1 MNKLVSGGRTVSGI
15 WQVLDTPA
23 MRMKRNRRFALM
35 AVMIAVLACGAAAQT
50 PEVRAVSFIGFDSS
64 DLTESGRA
72 ILAELVR
79 REISLAPGFSLMERQ
94 DIASVLAEQE
104 LQLSALFEGDGAV
117 SVGRLLGADYVMLG
131 RVGKLGTLYIIS
143 LRMVDVAKGEVVRA
157 VTEEYLGP
165 IEDLRKPVRIAAQRI
180 LGIPGIEIK
189 QGEYISVETEPP
201 GVAVY
206 VNGLFEGNAPV
217 VIRVLKPGK
226 YAVKL
231 ASEGYKPWSQNVSVD
246 EASTFFL
253 KARLIQQDRVVD
265 EKVKAL
271 QDGRT
276 WLLTFLTLYS
286 AGASEALLYALGSE
300 NVRLY
305 IGLPLV
311 AAPLSFFG
319 ALKLTDGVVMNSGR
333 SFMIT
338 SSMLWG
344 STWGIAAGI
353 VFGIDAGSGSEG
365 GSFNPAFA
373 GLSVA
378 GGLLYGGL
386 SYALTR
392 GDEPF
397 PNARAW
403 LYNLGSVLGA
413 FLGLGVPYVLGF
425 ESPAVI
431 YAGMLTGS
439 LAGAGT
445 SLWLTRD
452 FSEGRSIGN
461 LALGSLLELDEYG
474 FRLGLP
480 LPVITAPGGTGPGR
494 TGQGPGFYL
503 PLASIRY

>member
-1 MNKLVSGGRTVSGI
+1 MH
-15 WQVLDTPA
+15 
-23 MRMKRNRRFALM
+23 MKRILRFAL
-35 AVMIAVLACGAAAQT
+35 ILLFCCTLAGGIAAQT
-50 PEVRAVSFIGFDSS
+50 LETRGISFIGFDSS

-79 REISLAPGFSLMERQ
+79 REISLAPGFSLIERQ
-94 DIASVLAEQE
+94 DLSSVLAEQE
-104 LQLSALFEGDGAV
+104 LRLSALFDGDGAV
-117 SVGRLLGADYVMLG
+117 SVGRLLGADFVMLG

-143 LRMVDVAKGEVVRA
+143 LRMVDVSKGEVVHA

-189 QGEYISVETEPP
+189 QGEYLSVETEPP

-206 VNGLFEGNAPV
+206 VNGLFEGNSPV
-217 VIRVLKPGK
+217 VVRVLKPGK

-253 KARLIQQDRVVD
+253 KARLIQQDKVVD
-265 EKVKAL
+265 ERVKAL
-271 QDGRT
+271 QDGRAF
-276 WLLTFLTLYS
+276 LLTFLTLYS
-286 AGASEALLYALGSE
+286 AGASEAVLYALGSE

-344 STWGIAAGI
+344 STWGIAAGT
-353 VFGIDAGSGSEG
+353 VFGLDSSSDGNGS
-365 GSFNPAFA
+365 SFNQAFA

-392 GDEPF
+392 GSEPF
-397 PNARAW
+397 PSSRAW

-425 ESPAVI
+425 EAPAVI

-461 LALGSLLELDEYG
+461 LAYGSLLELDETG

-480 LPVITAPGGTGPGR
+480 LPVPAALGGAG
-494 TGQGPGFYL
+494 TGQGSGFYL

>member
-1 MNKLVSGGRTVSGI
+1 
-15 WQVLDTPA
+15 
-23 MRMKRNRRFALM
+23 MRMKRDRCFALM
-35 AVMIAVLACGAAAQT
+35 VLLFFILAGGAAAQPT
-50 PEVRAVSFIGFDSS
+50 GNGGISFIGFDSS

-79 REISLAPGFSLMERQ
+79 REISLAPGYSLMERQ
-94 DIASVLAEQE
+94 DLGSVLAEQE
-104 LQLSALFEGDGAV
+104 LRLSALFDGEGAV
-117 SVGRLLGADYVMLG
+117 TVGRLLGADFVMLG
-131 RVGKLGTLYIIS
+131 RIGKLGTLYIIS
-143 LRMVDVAKGEVVRA
+143 LRMVDVSKGEVVRA

-189 QGEYISVETEPP
+189 QGEYISVETEPA

-206 VNGLFEGNAPV
+206 VNGLFEGNSPV
-217 VIRVLKPGK
+217 VVRMLKPGK

-231 ASEGYKPWSQNVSVD
+231 ASEGYKAWSQNVSVE

-253 KARLIQQDRVVD
+253 KARLIQQERVVD
-265 EKVKAL
+265 ERIKAL
-271 QDGRT
+271 QDGRAF
-276 WLLTFLTLYS
+276 LLTFLTLYS

-311 AAPLSFFG
+311 TAPLSFFG
-319 ALKLTDGVVMNSGR
+319 VLKLTDRVVMNSGR

-344 STWGIAAGI
+344 STWGIAAGT
-353 VFGIDAGSGSEG
+353 VFGLDSGPDGNGS
-365 GSFNPAFA
+365 SFNQAFA

-378 GGLLYGGL
+378 GGLLYGGI

-392 GDEPF
+392 GSEPF
-397 PNARAW
+397 PSSRAW

-461 LALGSLLELDEYG
+461 LAYGSLLELDDSG

-480 LPVITAPGGTGPGR
+480 LPVPTALGGAGTN
-494 TGQGPGFYL
+494 QDSGFYL

>member
-1 MNKLVSGGRTVSGI
+1 MTRFRLIGALVLCLCCAGPV
-15 WQVLDTPA
+15 Q
-23 MRMKRNRRFALM
+23 
-35 AVMIAVLACGAAAQT
+35 AQT
-50 PEVRAVSFIGFDSS
+50 PEAGGVSFIGFDSS

-72 ILAELVR
+72 ILADLVR
-79 REISLAPGFSLMERQ
+79 REISLAPGFLLIERQ
-94 DIASVLAEQE
+94 ELGSVLAEQE
-104 LQLSALFEGDGAV
+104 LQLSELFEGTGVV
-117 SVGRLLGADYVMLG
+117 SVGKLLGADYVMLG

-143 LRMVDVAKGEVVRA
+143 LRMIDVARGEVVRA

-180 LGIPGIEIK
+180 LGIPGIEVK

-206 VNGLFEGNAPV
+206 VNGLFEGNSPV
-217 VIRVLKPGK
+217 VVRVLKPDR

-231 ASEGYKPWSQNVSVD
+231 ASEGYKPWSQNVSVE

-253 KARLIQQDRVVD
+253 KARLIQQEKTVD
-265 EKVKAL
+265 ERVKAL
-271 QDGRT
+271 QDGRV
-276 WLLTFLTLYS
+276 LLLSFLTLYS
-286 AGASEALLYALGSE
+286 AAASEATLFALGSE
-300 NVRLY
+300 NIRLY

-311 AAPLSFFG
+311 VSPLSFFG

-333 SFMIT
+333 SLMIT

-344 STWGIAAGI
+344 STWGIAAGT
-353 VFGIDAGSGSEG
+353 VFGLDSGADGEG
-365 GSFNPAFA
+365 DSFNQAFA

-378 GGLLYGGL
+378 GGVLYGGL
-386 SYALTR
+386 SYALTM

-397 PNARAW
+397 PSSRAW

-425 ESPAVI
+425 ESPGVI

-461 LALGSLLELDEYG
+461 LALGTLLELDG
-474 FRLGLP
+474 SGLRVGLP
-480 LPVITAPGGTGPGR
+480 VPVAIAMTPGVTSQR
-494 TGQGPGFYL
+494 TGFYL